1 MSTKDSEIELLK
13 VTQQDTDFLY
23 ELIKEREKYPV
34 EFRTP
39 SSELPTFREHEL
51 FVNSFIENN
60 NENLYREWF
69 IIFLKNKL
77 EEKKVGAIVLKKNGE
92 WGYHI
97 LMKYWDQGIGTIT
110 AKKLFSMFQE
120 TKLWARVKPQNKRA
134 IHQLEKLGF
143 TLTSLTYEKTNY
155 VKND

>member
-69 IIFLKNKL
+69 IIFLKN
-77 EEKKVGAIVLKKNGE
+77 
-92 WGYHI
+92 YS
-97 LMKYWDQGIGTIT
+97 
-110 AKKLFSMFQE
+110 FSRFQL
-120 TKLWARVKPQNKRA
+120 TKFL
-134 IHQLEKLGF
+134 
-143 TLTSLTYEKTNY
+143 
-155 VKND
+155 